1 MSRESRWAERCREAE
16 GALRDV
22 TGLTAGSEETHT
34 LRVHMRQTHIRWER
48 GSCAYVPGSACTR
61 ALRETACAEKTDAYA
76 EERHVREQRHAYAEE
91 RHVREQRHVR
101 SEDTHA
107 VNPIR

>member
-1 MSRESRWAERCREAE
+1 MSRESRCTERCREAE

-61 ALRETACAEKTDAYA
+61 ALRE
-76 EERHVREQRHAYAEE
+76 RHAYAEE

>member
-22 TGLTAGSEETHT
+22 TGLKAGSEETHT
-34 LRVHMRQTHIRWER
+34 LRVHMRQSHIRWER

-76 EERHVREQRHAYAEE
+76 EERHVREQRH
-91 RHVREQRHVR
+91 VR

>member
-1 MSRESRWAERCREAE
+1 MSRDPTCAETCHANR
-16 GALRDV
+16 GGLRDV
-22 TGLTAGSEETHT
+22 T
-34 LRVHMRQTHIRWER
+34 RPNIRWER